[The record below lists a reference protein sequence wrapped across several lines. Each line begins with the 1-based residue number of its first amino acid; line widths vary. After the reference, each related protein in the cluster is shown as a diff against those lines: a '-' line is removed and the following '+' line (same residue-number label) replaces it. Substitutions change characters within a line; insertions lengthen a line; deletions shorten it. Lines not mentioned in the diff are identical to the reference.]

1 MALLKYSLLRLGTFA
16 IVFAAGLLLQLGGI
30 LSAVAALVISWA
42 VGYLFFNR
50 LRLEAGQTL
59 ARRTKKPRSRS
70 SAERADNAAED
81 ALAEEFHSDSG
92 TSSR

>member
-30 LSAVAALVISWA
+30 LSAVAALVVSWA
-42 VGYLFFNR
+42 IGYLFFNR

-59 ARRTKKPRSRS
+59 ARRGGKPRSSS
-70 SAERADNAAED
+70 SAEREDNAAED
-81 ALAEEFHSDSG
+81 ALAEEFHSG
-92 TSSR
+92 PGSSQR